1 VIVLDTN
8 VLSELTRT
16 VPSVTVMAWARAQH
30 PETIFTT
37 TICEAEMLYGIAI
50 MPDGHNRT
58 ALARAVEA
66 MLGTVLAGRVLPFD
80 RSAAVQYADWA
91 ADRRRAGKA
100 VGMADLQIAAIARA
114 RGATAIATR
123 NLKDFVDCG
132 IPLIDPWTMP

>member
-8 VLSELTRT
+8 VLSELVRP
-16 VPSVTVMAWARAQH
+16 VPSAVVISWARAQD
-30 PETIFTT
+30 PGTIFTT
-37 TICEAEMLYGIAI
+37 TICEAEILYGIAI
-50 MPDGHNRT
+50 MPDGRSRS

-91 ADRRRAGKA
+91 ADCRRAGKM
-100 VGMADLQIAAIARA
+100 VGMADLQIAATARG

-123 NLKDFVDCG
+123 
-132 IPLIDPWTMP
+132 T